1 MVLIVGCGYVGTH
14 IGLALQSK
22 HPVVV
27 TAKSEE
33 SLSRLHSIFPFTQR
47 LDTSNLELF
56 ESAVDQHEIIIL
68 SLAAKDSLSYETTYL
83 ETAKNL
89 KAILK
94 RANSVRH
101 ILYTSSTS
109 VYGEQEGRLVDESTP
124 PFSSS
129 PQGKIL
135 IETEETLLSLS
146 SEKRKVCIF
155 RLGEI
160 YGPGRELS
168 KRVLSYQNKP
178 APGDASFPTN
188 MIHVEDISR
197 AFVFAIEHHLAGV
210 FNLIDDDHIT
220 RKELYQTLCSQ
231 YNLPQVTWDSSLKT
245 HHSSNKIVSN
255 AKIKNTG
262 FTFKFPKK
270 VLL

>member
-1 MVLIVGCGYVGTH
+1 MVLIVGCGYVGTN

-27 TAKSEE
+27 TAKSQET
-33 SLSRLHSIFPFTQR
+33 LCRLQSIFPFTQR
-47 LDTSNLELF
+47 LDTSNLEQF
-56 ESAVDQHEIIIL
+56 ASAIDQHEIIIL
-68 SLAAKDSLSYETTYL
+68 SLAAKDSLSYQSTYL

-94 RANSVRH
+94 SPNSVRH

-109 VYGEQEGRLVDESTP
+109 VYGEQEGKLVDESMP
-124 PFSSS
+124 LFSSS
-129 PQGKIL
+129 LQGKIL
-135 IETEETLLSLS
+135 IEAEETLLSLS

-160 YGPGRELS
+160 YGPGRELT

-178 APGDASFPTN
+178 APGDGSFPTN

-197 AFVFAIEHHLAGV
+197 AFVFAIEHQLEGV
-210 FNLIDDDHIT
+210 LNLIDDDHMT

-231 YNLPQVTWDSSLKT
+231 YNLPQITWDPSQKT

-262 FTFKFPKK
+262 FTFKFPKRT
-270 VLL
+270 LI